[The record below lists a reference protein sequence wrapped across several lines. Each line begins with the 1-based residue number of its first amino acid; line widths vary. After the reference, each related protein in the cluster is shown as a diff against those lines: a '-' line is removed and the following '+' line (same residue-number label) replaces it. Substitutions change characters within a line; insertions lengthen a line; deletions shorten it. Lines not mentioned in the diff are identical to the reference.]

1 MAIALVV
8 DKFEIMAVPYPV
20 PVNEAE
26 RLRTLRSYK
35 ILDTKPEERFDELTR
50 LAALICGVPIS
61 LISLI
66 DTDRQWFKSRFG
78 LDVEETPRAQA
89 FCTHAIMQPEMFV
102 VPDAMKDERFAHN
115 PLVTGDLHIRFY
127 AGAPLA
133 ARDGH
138 LLGTLCVIDHK
149 PHTLTEAQKEALK
162 IVGRLVIANFEL
174 RRDLQELR
182 DALAARDAAEGPSGA
197 LPANLDEIISGCR
210 EWLQTCRRYAREGGT
225 KENLPLVAEFPSNE
239 VLAIIA
245 DKLSKAGWSYGYISA
260 LDRNGPHNLD
270 CRRAPRRREAFRG
283 ASG

>member
-1 MAIALVV
+1 MA
-8 DKFEIMAVPYPV
+8 MPYPV
-20 PVNEAE
+20 PENEAD
-26 RLRTLRSYK
+26 RLQTLRAYK

-89 FCTHAIMQPEMFV
+89 FCTHAIMQRDMFV
-102 VPDAMKDERFAHN
+102 VPDATKDERFAQN

-138 LLGTLCVIDHK
+138 VLGTLFVIDHE
-149 PHTLTEAQKEALK
+149 PHTLTQAQKEALK

-182 DALAARDAAEGPSGA
+182 DALAARDAAEGSLGQSSA
-197 LPANLDEIISGCR
+197 GLEEIISR
-210 EWLQTCRRYAREGGT
+210 LQGVASDLLAVREGKT
-225 KENLPLVAEFPSNE
+225 
-239 VLAIIA
+239 
-245 DKLSKAGWSYGYISA
+245 
-260 LDRNGPHNLD
+260 R
-270 CRRAPRRREAFRG
+270 
-283 ASG
+283 

>member
-1 MAIALVV
+1 MS
-8 DKFEIMAVPYPV
+8 YPV
-20 PVNEAE
+20 PANEAE

-78 LDVEETPRAQA
+78 LDVQETPRAQA

-102 VPDAMKDERFAHN
+102 VPDASQDERFAQN

-138 LLGTLCVIDHK
+138 LLGTLCVIDRE
-149 PHTLTEAQKEALK
+149 PHTLTEAQMEALK

-174 RRDLQELR
+174 RNDLQELKE
-182 DALAARDAAEGPSGA
+182 ALAARDAAEGPSSGSA
-197 LPANLDEIISGCR
+197 RDLEEIISR
-210 EWLQTCRRYAREGGT
+210 LQGAASDLQAVSEGR
-225 KENLPLVAEFPSNE
+225 KQ
-239 VLAIIA
+239 
-245 DKLSKAGWSYGYISA
+245 
-260 LDRNGPHNLD
+260 
-270 CRRAPRRREAFRG
+270 
-283 ASG
+283 